1 MRRALVVTSTIL
13 FILACG
19 DGGASPAEGVPSEA
33 SLRERAESYA
43 KAFTD
48 GNWPDAYQYNSPR
61 FREICASGNWIVLMR
76 AGMKSLRGN
85 IAIAQDQ
92 RIEFSL
98 VRVTAEGNIG
108 RAYVELREQGRPI
121 ERGPKYKGDRWVVAD
136 GVWWAESITW
146 FSGCQLPN
154 F

>member
-33 SLRERAESYA
+33 SLRERTESYA

-61 FREICASGNWIVLMR
+61 FRAICPTENWGVLMG
-76 AGMKSLRGN
+76 AGMKALRGR
-85 IAIAQDQ
+85 IAIDQDE
-92 RIEFSL
+92 RI
-98 VRVTAEGNIG
+98 TAVGDTG
-108 RAYVELREQGRPI
+108 RAHVELREQGRPI
-121 ERGPKYKGDRWVVAD
+121 DRGSKYIGDRWVVAD
-136 GVWWAESITW
+136 GEWWAESIDW
-146 FSGCQLPN
+146 FAGCQWPN